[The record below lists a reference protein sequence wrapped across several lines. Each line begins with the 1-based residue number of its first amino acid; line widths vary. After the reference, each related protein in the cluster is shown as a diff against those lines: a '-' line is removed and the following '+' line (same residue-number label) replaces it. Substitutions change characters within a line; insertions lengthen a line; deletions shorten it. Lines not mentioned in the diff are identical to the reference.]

1 MGLATDGP
9 NYIPVQ
15 SDTDREILRL
25 FGAQYT
31 ERLTVTAT
39 ASTLQ
44 LDYEPLDRPQNS
56 VNSRV
61 DYLYNPTV
69 SGSILLFGSVGG
81 SGASVDLTYTPYLGK
96 EDLLWA
102 VRKWYEESR
111 TIPYVMR
118 VGGTYATANV
128 QGWSFISRYA
138 GAKYNSCTLSY
149 TGGVFTVT
157 GMEPNYPTL
166 TYTASA
172 HQLKPL
178 MDRDFDLGLSP
189 VRVQTATRSLTGFS
203 STALSGGADGSMD
216 QSTFQNFFDLATVP
230 YDVSHIL
237 FLTPVTSGF
246 TQLVAQEITDGTFQ
260 PRLFFMPLPSYV
272 SPASSYVQ
280 SLSSSI
286 PYRHSMI
293 VGVLGTA
300 ESTLRTGRRTRWAA
314 ECAALGFALSNSYN
328 LTNVKVPAITF
339 DPQLSENDLKL
350 MKLNGFL
357 PLNRYIYNDIG
368 TYEGCVMGLNQSFLF
383 SSKTAEVQAIA
394 ANYLQRFFGQS
405 LAQGP
410 QPSIT
415 LELNSR
421 LSAINWLKIESVD
434 CTVLG
439 DVLYCTVTGSM
450 PGEILDISFQV
461 RNF

>member
-15 SDTDREILRL
+15 SDNEREILRL

-31 ERLTVTAT
+31 ERNTITAT

-44 LDYEPLDRPQNS
+44 LEYEPMDRPQNS
-56 VNSRV
+56 VNGRV

-69 SGSILLFGSVGG
+69 SGSILVFGTVGG
-81 SGASVDLTYTPYLGK
+81 TGATLDVTYTPYLGQ
-96 EDLLWA
+96 EDLLWSA
-102 VRKWYEESR
+102 RKWFEETR
-111 TIPYVMR
+111 NLPYLMR
-118 VGGTYATANV
+118 VSGTHAQISV
-128 QGWSFISRYA
+128 SGWSFIARYA
-138 GAKYNSCTLSY
+138 GAKYNACTVAY
-149 TGGVFTVT
+149 TGGVFTIT

-172 HQLKPL
+172 AQLKPL
-178 MDRDFDLGLSP
+178 IDRDYAMGLSP
-189 VRVQTATRSLTGFS
+189 LRLQNSLGSLGSFAATALTGG
-203 STALSGGADGSMD
+203 LDGSMS
-216 QSTFQNFFDLATVP
+216 QSTFQDFFDLATVP

-246 TQLVAQEITDGTFQ
+246 ISLVAQEMAAGTFQ
-260 PRLFFMPLPSYV
+260 PRLFFMPLPAYV
-272 SPASSYVQ
+272 APASSYVQ
-280 SLSSSI
+280 SLSTSL

-314 ECAALGFALSNSYN
+314 EMATLGFALSNSYN
-328 LTNVKVPAITF
+328 LTNVKVPAFSF
-339 DPQLSENDLKL
+339 DPLLSENDLKL
-350 MKLNGFL
+350 MKLNGLL

-394 ANYLQRFFGQS
+394 AGYLHRFFGQN
-405 LAQGP
+405 LQQGP
-410 QPSIT
+410 QPAIT
-415 LELNSR
+415 EALKGR
-421 LSAINWLKIESVD
+421 LSAINWLTIEEVD
-434 CTVLG
+434 CVVVG
-439 DVLYCTVTGSM
+439 EVLYCTVTGTM